1 VGERR
6 FGRHTVDTSN
16 EDKVLFPDD
25 GITKGEIV
33 DYYDAVAD
41 HVLPW
46 LRDHPLVLQRFPDG
60 IAADG
65 FYQKQVPEHFPDW
78 VTTVRVEKAGGE
90 RQDLTVC
97 DTKATLVYL
106 ANLGAL
112 SLHPWLSRVDRLDHP
127 DLLVV
132 DLDPPGEDFA
142 LVRDAARAC
151 RDLLSELDLP
161 AYVKTTG
168 SKGLHVA
175 VPLDQHADFDSVR
188 SFAHDAM
195 EVLAGRSPDA
205 LTTEVRL
212 DKRRGRVFL
221 DVARNAYAQTA
232 VAPYAVRPVRGAP
245 VAVPIDWDELGRV
258 GPRSFTVKN
267 VLRRLGQRDDPWKG
281 MRRHA
286 SGIGRARERLDRHR
300 EASERR

>member
-1 VGERR
+1 
-6 FGRHTVDTSN
+6 
-16 EDKVLFPDD
+16 
-25 GITKGEIV
+25 
-33 DYYDAVAD
+33 
-41 HVLPW
+41 
-46 LRDHPLVLQRFPDG
+46 
-60 IAADG
+60 
-65 FYQKQVPEHFPDW
+65 
-78 VTTVRVEKAGGE
+78 
-90 RQDLTVC
+90 
-97 DTKATLVYL
+97 
-106 ANLGAL
+106 
-112 SLHPWLSRVDRLDHP
+112 
-127 DLLVV
+127 
-132 DLDPPGEDFA
+132 
-142 LVRDAARAC
+142 
-151 RDLLSELDLP
+151 
-161 AYVKTTG
+161 
-168 SKGLHVA
+168 
-175 VPLDQHADFDSVR
+175 
-188 SFAHDAM
+188 M